1 MLEMKITFLVNQNIF
16 KSNLYVSI
24 INLGCQTRAKSILN
38 SHMNFFAP
46 TTISLDLLQIL
57 KTKKVNKSI
66 KEEMVSAPCYC
77 VSNFRNCNI
86 QKFCSPDSRGLNTY
100 LLSHTHAGMREVVR
114 KGILIRFGSTNFLR
128 LWFATYKT
136 ILWLKKVT
144 LWPTHTKQQLS
155 KS

>member
-1 MLEMKITFLVNQNIF
+1 MLELKITFFQRIQIYLNRICMYQLSGIIMINREHSTQVVN
-16 KSNLYVSI
+16 
-24 INLGCQTRAKSILN
+24 TRAKSILN
-38 SHMNFFAP
+38 SHMNFFAT

-128 LWFATYKT
+128 F
-136 ILWLKKVT
+136 
-144 LWPTHTKQQLS
+144 
-155 KS
+155 

>member
-1 MLEMKITFLVNQNIF
+1 MLELKITFLVNQNIF

-24 INLGCQTRAKSILN
+24 IRHYHDQQRTFNLGCHTRAKSILN

-128 LWFATYKT
+128 L
-136 ILWLKKVT
+136 
-144 LWPTHTKQQLS
+144 
-155 KS
+155 